1 MDDGYSGAN
10 FQRPDW
16 QRMMA
21 LVDEGKIG
29 IVIAK
34 DMSRIG
40 RNYLEVG
47 MYTEIT
53 FPQNNVRFIAVNS
66 GVDSAN
72 QSNNEFAPFLNIIN
86 EFYVKDGSKKV
97 RASLKLKG
105 ESGEHLTTIPP
116 YGYVKDA
123 ENSEQW
129 IVDDEAAQVVKR
141 IFALCMDGNGP
152 TQIARILKEEQV
164 LTPTVYQDKQKRKVR
179 CALPDNPYGWND
191 STVSGILERMEY
203 CGHTVNFKTHRQSY
217 KIKKT
222 IENPPEQWKIFRNT
236 HEAIV
241 DEETFER
248 VKKAGT
254 MTANL
259 GFGTV

>member
-21 LVDEGKIG
+21 MVDEGKIG

-72 QSNNEFAPFLNIIN
+72 QSDNEFAPFLNIIN

-129 IVDDEAAQVVKR
+129 IVDDEAAAVVR
-141 IFALCMDGNGP
+141 QIFAWCMEGFGP
-152 TQIARILKEEQV
+152 SQISKKLKEAKV
-164 LTPTVYQDKQKRKVR
+164 DCPTVHWMKMGRNAPAKT
-179 CALPDNPYGWND
+179 PDNPYDWAPR
-191 STVSGILERMEY
+191 TITGILEKQEY
-203 CGHTVNFKTHRQSY
+203 LGHMVNFKTRKQSY
-217 KIKKT
+217 RSKKKL
-222 IENPPEQWKIFRNT
+222 EKPSRPMEDFRE
-236 HEAIV
+236 HS
-241 DEETFER
+241 
-248 VKKAGT
+248 
-254 MTANL
+254 
-259 GFGTV
+259 